1 VTVLKRLA
9 EIKRLRSANPSATS
23 FMRDTAARAGAA
35 TGEIREWWPLARI
48 SPFLACAVVKAEDFC
63 FTRHRGVS
71 WQATV
76 FATLAAVR
84 AGRGAHGAS
93 TITQQ
98 LARNLFLTPERKLSR
113 KFSELLLA
121 LAVERRLGKQRI
133 LELYL
138 NTVEWADGIWG
149 CAAAGAHYL
158 GKTPDAL
165 DAFEAIVLSTLLP
178 APRRTLSG
186 DNLERA
192 CAAQRRVAWQLYLS
206 GVLDKTEMSH
216 CLARFTRLGELLA
229 RGETLTQAFAAER
242 AAGECPAELDLVPFA
257 RRNDEPLA
265 AREAVEQEFGL
276 ERERFELIEL
286 RRRLGAEQWNEVVVS
301 GKFFRAAPVRTETA
315 LPRKPA

>member
-1 VTVLKRLA
+1 MLKRLA
-9 EIKRLRSANPSATS
+9 EIARLRRANPAATS
-23 FMRDTAARAGAA
+23 FMRYTAARAGVAV
-35 TGEIREWWPLARI
+35 GEINEWRPLADI
-48 SPFLACAVVKAEDFC
+48 SPLLACAIVKAEDFC

-84 AGRGAHGAS
+84 SGRGAPGAS

-113 KFSELLLA
+113 KFQELLLA
-121 LAVERRLGKQRI
+121 LAVERALDKRRI

-138 NTVEWADGIWG
+138 NTVEWGDGVWG
-149 CAAAGAHYL
+149 CAAACAHYL
-158 GKTPDAL
+158 GKTPDTL

-178 APRRTLSG
+178 APRRALAG

-192 CAAQRRVAWQLYLS
+192 FAAQKRVAWQLYLS
-206 GVLDKTEMSH
+206 GVLDKAEMVN
-216 CLARFTRLGELLA
+216 CLARASRLREMLA
-229 RGETLTQAFAAER
+229 RGETLTRAFASER
-242 AAGECPAELDLVPFA
+242 AAGACPAQLDLVPFT

-265 AREAVEQEFGL
+265 AREAVAQEFGL

-286 RRRLGAEQWNEVVVS
+286 RRRLGAEQWREVVVS
-301 GKFFRAAPVRTETA
+301 GKFFRAAPGQTEPA
-315 LPRKPA
+315 LPHEPA